1 MTHFK
6 DPFNPNID
14 VWNECG
20 EASDAPADPYA
31 GLSPDDAAIL
41 SKRAKQSLNPEVGMT
56 RALESSVMQGLFKTD
71 ISRRAFLR
79 SAGVTG
85 ALAAVATVFPLS
97 SLQLMAEEAM
107 KNLEKTKL
115 TLGFVPITCAT
126 PIIGGHAL
134 GFYERY
140 GLDVDIVKTAG
151 WAVSRDKCLNG
162 EYDGSHLLYPMPMAM
177 SLGIGSTA
185 QPWRVV
191 SNVNTNGQAIVLANK
206 HLDNQNPANWKGFT
220 FAVPF
225 EYSMHNLLLRNY
237 VADAGLDPDRDIQIR
252 VVPPPEMVANLRS
265 ENVDGYL
272 APDPFCQRAVYD
284 QVGFIHKLTLD
295 LWKQHPCCVFGLS
308 EKFITENPNTTMA
321 LTTSILEATASAET
335 AEGRVAFAESMAPAN
350 YLNQPVEILKQI
362 LTGVFP
368 DGQGNI
374 KAVPDRISFMPLPTQ
389 TMSTWVLSQLRRWNY
404 IEADT
409 DYASLAE
416 ELVLTTTTRERMRAM
431 MAADTNLT
439 FSDVDQD
446 VFAPVTIQ
454 GQEFAPENAQQ
465 FIDSQPFSR
474 TV

>member
-20 EASDAPADPYA
+20 EASGGQSDPYA
-31 GLSPDDAAIL
+31 GLTNEDAEVL
-41 SKRAKQSLNPEVGMT
+41 RRRAEQSLTSEVGMT
-56 RALESSVMQGLFKTD
+56 RTLESAVLQGLFKTD
-71 ISRRAFLR
+71 VSRRAFLR
-79 SAGVTG
+79 TAGVTG
-85 ALAAVATVFPLS
+85 ALAAISTVFPLS

-162 EYDGSHLLYPMPMAM
+162 EYDGSHLLFPMPMAM
-177 SLGIGSTA
+177 SLGLGSTA
-185 QPWRVV
+185 QPWKVV

-206 HLDNQNPANWKGFT
+206 HRDNQDPKNWKGFK

-265 ENVDGYL
+265 GNVDGYL
-272 APDPFCQRAVYD
+272 APDPFNQRAVYD
-284 QVGFIHKLTLD
+284 QVGFIHKLTKD
-295 LWKQHPCCVFGLS
+295 LWKQHPCCVFGL
-308 EKFITENPNTTMA
+308 
-321 LTTSILEATASAET
+321 
-335 AEGRVAFAESMAPAN
+335 
-350 YLNQPVEILKQI
+350 
-362 LTGVFP
+362 
-368 DGQGNI
+368 
-374 KAVPDRISFMPLPTQ
+374 
-389 TMSTWVLSQLRRWNY
+389 
-404 IEADT
+404 
-409 DYASLAE
+409 
-416 ELVLTTTTRERMRAM
+416 
-431 MAADTNLT
+431 
-439 FSDVDQD
+439 
-446 VFAPVTIQ
+446 
-454 GQEFAPENAQQ
+454 
-465 FIDSQPFSR
+465 
-474 TV
+474 

>member
-20 EASDAPADPYA
+20 EASGGPADPYA
-31 GLSPDDAAIL
+31 GLSAEDADIL
-41 SKRAKQSLNPEVGMT
+41 RRRARQSLNPETGMA
-56 RALESSVMQGLFKTD
+56 RALESAVMQGLFRTD

-85 ALAAVATVFPLS
+85 ALAAVSTIFPLS

-162 EYDGSHLLYPMPMAM
+162 EYDGSHLLFPMPLAM
-177 SLGIGSTA
+177 SLGLGSTA

-206 HLDNQNPANWKGFT
+206 HRDNQDPANWKGFR

-225 EYSMHNLLLRNY
+225 EYSMHNLLLRDY
-237 VADAGLDPDRDIQIR
+237 VAKAGLDPDVDIQIR
-252 VVPPPEMVANLRS
+252 VTPPPEMVANLRAD
-265 ENVDGYL
+265 NVDGYL

-295 LWKQHPCCVFGLS
+295 LWKQHPCCVLGLS
-308 EKFITENPNTTMA
+308 ETFIEENPNTFIA
-321 LTTSILEATASAET
+321 LTTAILEATASAET
-335 AEGRVAFAESMAPAN
+335 PEGRIAFAESMAPAN
-350 YLNQPVEILKQI
+350 YLNQPVEILRQI

-374 KAVPDRISFMPLPTQ
+374 RNVPDRISFMPLPTQ
-389 TMSTWVLSQLRRWNY
+389 TMGTWVLSQLRRWNY

-416 ELVLTTTTRERMRAM
+416 ELVMTTTTRERMQAM
-431 MAADTNLT
+431 MAADTAIM
-439 FSDVDQD
+439 FSDIDQD
-446 VFAPVTIQ
+446 VFAPVNVQ
-454 GQEFAPENAQQ
+454 GLEFSPEAAQEF
-465 FIDSQPFSR
+465 IDGQPFTR
-474 TV
+474 TI

>member
-20 EASDAPADPYA
+20 EASGGQSDPYA
-31 GLSPDDAAIL
+31 GLTNEDAEVL
-41 SKRAKQSLNPEVGMT
+41 RRRAQQSLTSEVGMT
-56 RALESSVMQGLFKTD
+56 RTLESAVLQGLFKTD
-71 ISRRAFLR
+71 VSRRAFLR
-79 SAGVTG
+79 TAGVTG
-85 ALAAVATVFPLS
+85 ALAAISTVFPLS

-162 EYDGSHLLYPMPMAM
+162 EYDGSHLLFPMPMAM
-177 SLGIGSTA
+177 SLGLGSTA
-185 QPWRVV
+185 QPWKVV

-206 HLDNQNPANWKGFT
+206 HRDNQDPKNWKGFK

-265 ENVDGYL
+265 GNVDGYL
-272 APDPFCQRAVYD
+272 APDPFNQRAVYD
-284 QVGFIHKLTLD
+284 QVGFIHKLTKD

-308 EKFITENPNTTMA
+308 EKFINQNPNTTMA
-321 LTTSILEATASAET
+321 LTTSILEATAAAET
-335 AEGRVAFAESMAPAN
+335 SEGRVAFAESMAPAN

-368 DGQGNI
+368 DGLGNI
-374 KAVPDRISFMPLPTQ
+374 KNVPDRISFMPLPTQ
-389 TMSTWVLSQLRRWNY
+389 TMGTWVLSQLRRWNY
-404 IEADT
+404 IDNDT
-409 DYASLAE
+409 NYATLAE

-431 MAADTNLT
+431 MVADANLL
-439 FSDVDQD
+439 FSDAEQD
-446 VFAPVTIQ
+446 VYAPVEVQ
-454 GQEFAPENAQQ
+454 GKEFTPSAAQQ
-465 FIDSQPFSR
+465 FIDSQPFSSSI
-474 TV
+474 